1 MSDLIGKAV
10 ELLKAEGYTVQEPE
24 KLTKKDIMNIKDP
37 CKRQEAIAENLDLFI
52 KK

>member
-24 KLTKKDIMNIKDP
+24 KLTKEDIVAIKDHE
-37 CKRQEAIAENLDLFI
+37 KRLKAIKENLHLFG
-52 KK
+52 K